1 MSFEKFT
8 LDLKN
13 TSQLHDLNNKTFN
26 EVWSFTA
33 TTTES
38 NDDPV
43 VCTSINLSDLKV
55 KEYKTLVIGINDTS
69 PTPTGFLVYTSSP
82 LQFNPNNG
90 NR

>member
-1 MSFEKFT
+1 MSFDKFT

-13 TSQLHDLNNKTFN
+13 ASQLDDLYNKTFN

-43 VCTSINLSDLKV
+43 VCTSINFSDLKV
-55 KEYKTLVIGINDTS
+55 ELYKTLKIGISDTS
-69 PTPTGFLVYTSSP
+69 PTPTGFLVYASSP